1 MPFARKAASIESRF
15 WNRREPNTKGLQIIL
30 ALLLICLTSSTVLA
44 QKTLVPLQ
52 VAYAGSMGS
61 LMDGGI
67 KPAVAKAL
75 NADLQ
80 GRAQG
85 STGLANLI
93 VAGSIRPDVFISVT
107 PGPMRT
113 VLKAGK
119 AQKAVPVARTE
130 MVIAYSPKSQYAPLL
145 AKADDPGAKPWW
157 QILESPGVRFGR
169 TDPNTDPQGLNI
181 IFTMQLAE
189 AYYQQPG
196 LTNKILGSLMNPQ
209 QIFQEPQVMARLQA
223 GQLDASSA
231 YKTQPAALG
240 LPFVEL
246 PKEINLGDASR
257 ENEYK
262 RATANLNGKALHPSP
277 LVFYAAILKDAPQS
291 DLANRFIEWL
301 QGPDAKAIFSRYH
314 YDSADGDQ
322 SLTS

>member
-1 MPFARKAASIESRF
+1 MTRSLAPAYR
-15 WNRREPNTKGLQIIL
+15 IIL
-30 ALLLICLTSSTVLA
+30 TIALICSEPPLVSAQTSGL
-44 QKTLVPLQ
+44 PLQ

-67 KPAVAKAL
+67 KPAVLKAL
-75 NADLQ
+75 NADLL

-107 PGPMRT
+107 PEPMCS

-119 AQKAVPVARTE
+119 AERAIPIARTE
-130 MVIAYSPKSQYAPLL
+130 MVIAYSPTSQYAALL
-145 AKADDPGAKPWW
+145 AKANDPRAKPWW
-157 QILESPGVRFGR
+157 QILETPGFRFGR

-189 AYYQQPG
+189 NYYHQSG
-196 LTNKILGSLMNPQ
+196 LEEKILGPLINPQ
-209 QIFQEPQVMARLQA
+209 QIFQEAQMMARLQT

-231 YKTQPAALG
+231 YKTQPAALR
-240 LPFVEL
+240 LPFIEL
-246 PKEINLGDASR
+246 PSEINLGDAAR

-262 RATANLNGKALHPSP
+262 NAAVKLNGKTVHPSP
-277 LVFYAAILKDAPQS
+277 LVFYAAVLRDGPQPK
-291 DLANRFIEWL
+291 LAQRFLAWL
-301 QGPDAKAIFSRYH
+301 QSPDAKAIFSSFH
-314 YDSADGDQ
+314 YDSADT
-322 SLTS
+322 SKPLTS